1 MWTYCSKEDVQDF
14 SGVSK
19 DKMRDSW
26 SMIVEDMINAH
37 TGTVYGGTQL
47 YAESYDGDGTDTLV
61 LRHVPIVSVSS
72 LSVDGTS
79 ISSTGYKVY
88 QSGYIRLISD
98 SGTSLDSALGAVG
111 AAFPAGTQNVS
122 VSYTADVGQVP
133 GRVRLAAILMISE
146 IALIHERGGSDG
158 SLAVSRAVSRAG
170 ERDLQFPFSD
180 DLSARLRRIMRHT
193 IGEKWKFN

>member
-19 DKMRDSW
+19 DSMRDSW
-26 SMIVEDMINAH
+26 SMIVEDMIEAH
-37 TGTVYGGTQL
+37 TGTTYGGTQA
-47 YAESYDGDGTDTLV
+47 YTESYDGDGTDTLI
-61 LRHVPIVSVSS
+61 LKHVPVVSVSS
-72 LSVDGTS
+72 LSVDS
-79 ISSTGYKVY
+79 VSMSSSEYKVY
-88 QSGYIRLISD
+88 TSGYIRLVGST
-98 SGTSLDSALGAVG
+98 GTSLESALGAVG
-111 AAFPAGTQNVS
+111 SAFPVGPQNIT
-122 VSYTADVGQVP
+122 VSYTAEVAQVP

-180 DLSARLRRIMRHT
+180 DLSARLRRIMRNT